1 MKRYPLYVRPLAKIL
16 SIILRLLSSTWRIRY
31 SGLENRNQAL
41 ASSPTKSFVAAIWH
55 QHSLAGIVGQK
66 HRGYVVMVSKSV
78 DGEFIDIPVHDLG
91 FLSARGSSKKGGLEA
106 KEEMAAL
113 VRKGHKASMTVD
125 GPRGPRQQVKLGL
138 IDIARQTGAPLIP
151 VGFAY
156 SKTKIFTK
164 SWDHFRLP
172 YPFSKIHFRF
182 GPAFNVPSHLSST
195 ELAPYQEKLRQD
207 MLDQERIANEMMSDW
222 NSLSKGCP

>member
-1 MKRYPLYVRPLAKIL
+1 
-16 SIILRLLSSTWRIRY
+16 
-31 SGLENRNQAL
+31 
-41 ASSPTKSFVAAIWH
+41 
-55 QHSLAGIVGQK
+55 
-66 HRGYVVMVSKSV
+66 MVSKSV

-91 FLSARGSSKKGGLEA
+91 FLSARGSSKKGGMEA

-125 GPRGPRQQVKLGL
+125 GPRGPRHQVKLGL
-138 IDIARQTGAPLIP
+138 IDIARQTGAPLLP

-156 SKTKIFTK
+156 SKTKIFNK
-164 SWDHFRLP
+164 SWDRFRLP

-182 GPAFNVPSHLSST
+182 GPPINIPAHLSLA

-207 MLDQERIANEMMSDW
+207 MLEQESMANQMMKDW
-222 NSLSKGCP
+222 KSLSKVCP